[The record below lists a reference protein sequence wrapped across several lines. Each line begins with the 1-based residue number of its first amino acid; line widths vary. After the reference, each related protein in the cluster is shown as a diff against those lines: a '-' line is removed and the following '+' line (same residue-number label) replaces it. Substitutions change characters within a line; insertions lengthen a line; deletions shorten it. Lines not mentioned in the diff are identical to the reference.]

1 MRFERAALVAYVT
14 ALAVLLL
21 GAVGF
26 RAAVR
31 HLDYYLIKDP
41 VELRAPLDAIPT
53 TLGRWQR
60 VGEDRRFSD
69 AIVEELGTRN
79 YLDRTYAIDGD
90 PRKGSIGVHLAYY
103 TGTIDDVPHIPE
115 RCWSVAGN
123 LMTVDPAAMPLEI
136 DAARWKE
143 SGLRNRATGAAYR
156 RTAVSDPITGRVTD
170 VSLPVGDLELT
181 VTEFQNPKAPRQR
194 TIGGYLFVANGRL
207 TRSAY
212 GVRALAYE
220 RTERKAYYCKV
231 QFNLS
236 GTVSSDEET
245 LIPQYRKDVSEL
257 MKELLPQL
265 MKCLPDWPSV
275 EAETAGPA

>member
-1 MRFERAALVAYVT
+1 MRFERAALFAYAA

-21 GAVGF
+21 GALGF
-26 RAAVR
+26 RAAVQG
-31 HLDYYLIKDP
+31 LDYYLVKDP
-41 VELRAPLDAIPT
+41 VELREPLDSIPT

-69 AIVEELGTRN
+69 AVIEELGTRN
-79 YLDRTYAIDGD
+79 YLDRSYAIDGD
-90 PRKGSIGVHLAYY
+90 PRNGTIAVHLAYY

-115 RCWSVAGN
+115 RCWAVAGN
-123 LMTVDPAAMPLEI
+123 LMTLAPAAMPLDI
-136 DAARWKE
+136 DVDRWQLSE
-143 SGLRNRATGAAYR
+143 VRNRATGEAYR
-156 RTAVSDPITGRVTD
+156 TAAVADPVTGRASD

-194 TIGGYLFVANGRL
+194 TVGGYMFVANGRL

-231 QFNLS
+231 QFNVS
-236 GTVSSDEET
+236 GTVSSDEASI
-245 LIPQYRKDVSEL
+245 LPQYRQDVSEL
-257 MKELLPQL
+257 MTELLPYL
-265 MKCLPDWPSV
+265 MECLPDWPSV

>member
-1 MRFERAALVAYVT
+1 VRFERSVLVAYVV

-21 GAVGF
+21 GALGF
-26 RAAVR
+26 RATVQR
-31 HLDYYLIKDP
+31 LDYYLVKAP
-41 VELRAPLDAIPT
+41 VELREPLDSIPS
-53 TLGRWQR
+53 TLGRWRR
-60 VGEDRRFSD
+60 VGEDRLFSD
-69 AIVEELGTRN
+69 AIIEELGTRN

-103 TGTIDDVPHIPE
+103 TGSIDDVPHIPE
-115 RCWSVAGN
+115 RCWAVAGN
-123 LMTVDPAAMPLEI
+123 LMTLAPGAMPLEV
-136 DAARWKE
+136 DLGRWPE
-143 SGLRNRATGAAYR
+143 SDRQNRATGEPYR
-156 RTAVSDPITGRVTD
+156 RATVADPITGRVSE

-194 TIGGYLFVANGRL
+194 TVGGYLFVANGRL

-220 RTERKAYYCKV
+220 RTERKAFYCKV

-236 GTVSSDEET
+236 GTVSSDEESM
-245 LIPQYRKDVSEL
+245 LPKYRQEVSEL
-257 MKELLPQL
+257 MSELLPHL
-265 MKCLPDWPSV
+265 MQCLPDWPSV

>member
-1 MRFERAALVAYVT
+1 MRFERASLLAYVI
-14 ALAVLLL
+14 ALAVLLT

-26 RAAVR
+26 RAVVR
-31 HLDYYLIKDP
+31 HLDYYLVKDP
-41 VELRAPLDAIPT
+41 VELRAPLDAIPA
-53 TLGRWQR
+53 TLGRWRR

-69 AIVEELGTRN
+69 AVLEELGTRN
-79 YLDRTYAIDGD
+79 YLDRTYALDGD
-90 PRKGSIGVHLAYY
+90 PRKGALGVHLAYY

-115 RCWSVAGN
+115 RCWAVAGN
-123 LMTVDPAAMPLEI
+123 LMTLDPSAMPLDI
-136 DAARWKE
+136 DVTRWKE
-143 SGLRNRATGAAYR
+143 SDVRNRATGEPYR
-156 RTAVSDPITGRVTD
+156 RAAVSDPVTGRMGD

-236 GTVSSDEET
+236 GTVSSDAES

-257 MKELLPQL
+257 MSELLPHL
-265 MKCLPDWPSV
+265 MESLPDWPSI

>member
-1 MRFERAALVAYVT
+1 VRFERGVLVAYVV
-14 ALAVLLL
+14 ALAVLLA

-31 HLDYYLIKDP
+31 HLDYYLVKDP
-41 VELRAPLDAIPT
+41 VELRAPLDSIPT
-53 TLGRWQR
+53 TLGRWRR

-69 AIVEELGTRN
+69 AIIEELGTRN

-90 PRKGSIGVHLAYY
+90 PRKGTIAVHLAYY

-115 RCWSVAGN
+115 RCWAVAGN
-123 LMTVDPAAMPLEI
+123 LMTIAPSAMPLEV
-136 DAARWKE
+136 DVGRWKE
-143 SGLRNRATGAAYR
+143 SDDRNRATEEPYR
-156 RTAVSDPITGRVTD
+156 RATVADPVTGAVSD

-181 VTEFQNPKAPRQR
+181 VTEFQNPKSPRQR

-236 GTVSSDEET
+236 GVVASDEGS

-257 MKELLPQL
+257 MTELLPQL
-265 MKCLPDWPSV
+265 MKALPDWPSI

>member
-1 MRFERAALVAYVT
+1 MRFERTALVAYVV
-14 ALAVLLL
+14 ALAALLT

-26 RAAVR
+26 SAAVR
-31 HLDYYLIKDP
+31 HLDYYLVKDP
-41 VELRAPLDAIPT
+41 VELRTPLDTIPT

-69 AIVEELGTRN
+69 AVIEELGTRN

-90 PRKGSIGVHLAYY
+90 PRKGAIAIHLAYY

-115 RCWSVAGN
+115 RCWAVAGN
-123 LMTVDPAAMPLEI
+123 LMTLDPAAMPLDVDVE
-136 DAARWKE
+136 RWKPSE
-143 SGLRNRATGAAYR
+143 RRNRATGEAYR
-156 RTAVSDPITGRVTD
+156 RAAVSDPVTGKVTD

-231 QFNLS
+231 QFNFS
-236 GTVSSDEET
+236 GMVSSDGES
-245 LIPQYRKDVSEL
+245 LIPRYRTEVSEL
-257 MKELLPQL
+257 MSDLLPQL
-265 MKCLPDWPSV
+265 MKSLPDWPSI